1 MLPDQFES
9 ELSIRGIILL
19 AAGREGFAELGQ
31 HGPPGA
37 VTRKFSVSSKSL
49 FIKDALP
56 PSVLTQ
62 VESWITEGA
71 VISVLS
77 RIEVLGYPQTADQLQ
92 QAMRLLA
99 YFEEIPLHESVVQWT
114 ITLRQQY
121 RIRLPDALSA
131 ATALDRGFPLVTR
144 NTQDFHT
151 INCSNPRI

>member
-1 MLPDQFES
+1 MGS
-9 ELSIRGIILL
+9 RGAEHLDSMRVFDSNILIYHL
-19 AAGREGFAELGQ
+19 N
-31 HGPPGA
+31 
-37 VTRKFSVSSKSL
+37 
-49 FIKDALP
+49 DALP
-56 PSVLTQ
+56 PLVLNQ

-71 VISVLS
+71 VISVMS

-99 YFEEIPLHESVVQWT
+99 YFEEIPLHQPIVQRT

-121 RIRLPDALSA
+121 RIRLPDALIA

-151 INCSNPRI
+151 INGLIILNPFA

>member
-1 MLPDQFES
+1 MRVFDS
-9 ELSIRGIILL
+9 NILIYHL
-19 AAGREGFAELGQ
+19 N
-31 HGPPGA
+31 
-37 VTRKFSVSSKSL
+37 
-49 FIKDALP
+49 DALP

-71 VISVLS
+71 VISVMS

-99 YFEEIPLHESVVQWT
+99 YLEEIPLHESVVQWT

-121 RIRLPDALSA
+121 RIRLPDALIA

-151 INCSNPRI
+151 INGLILLNPFA